1 MQDTRNSQ
9 ICIAVSDRAGRPS
22 AVQIG
27 GSASVYSWTFLVTRG
42 DTADRRSQTPTLD
55 SPI

>member
-9 ICIAVSDRAGRPS
+9 IRIAAPDRAGRPS

-27 GSASVYSWTFLVTRG
+27 GYGMLGWDGLQPRNVTL
-42 DTADRRSQTPTLD
+42 T
-55 SPI
+55 